1 MNKHSIEYLKENGID
16 IDASIELLGDIETYD
31 DILNT
36 FISESDVRIKRIEKN
51 KSEGNMSDYSI
62 DLHSIKS
69 DSKYLGFKKLAE
81 IAYDH
86 ELQSKDNNLDYIK
99 EHYQDFINEYNSIMN
114 IVKIYM
120 EG

>member
-1 MNKHSIEYLKENGID
+1 MSKHSIEFLKENGID
-16 IDASIELLGDIETYD
+16 IDTSLELLGDIETYD

-36 FISESDVRIKRIEKN
+36 FILDSDERINRIEKN
-51 KSEGNMSDYSI
+51 KNEGNMKDYSI
-62 DLHSIKS
+62 DLHAIKS

-99 EHYQDFINEYNSIMN
+99 EHYQDFIDEYNSIMD
-114 IVKIYM
+114 IVKKYM